1 MVNEGSGSSSGPEAG
16 QRLGAVSV
24 RPAEP
29 AAPGRAAP
37 AARLVLPRPRR
48 RQRLSFLR
56 ELDGLDRAFLVLL
69 NFGKEAT
76 VTDLSSVAEL
86 PDWLTVVL
94 STAGGAGGGRL
105 PKAALPS
112 AAGEGLLLR
121 YSGGRRYHT
130 RADAGCFVSEK
141 ACYLGVVNLLYQC

>member
-1 MVNEGSGSSSGPEAG
+1 MLSQYGLLSRLRQAELPL
-16 QRLGAVSV
+16 QRGWFCPVHADANVF
-24 RPAEP
+24 
-29 AAPGRAAP
+29 
-37 AARLVLPRPRR
+37 
-48 RQRLSFLR
+48 SFLR